1 MSVKITLDLEF
12 ALPYARCFVPVQLGE
27 ANNSVRKLD
36 LGPSLPLSPPSS
48 AIAPPQPGE
57 FPNA

>member
-12 ALPYARCFVPVQLGE
+12 ALPYARRFILVQLSK
-27 ANNSVRKLD
+27 ANNSARKLD
-36 LGPSLPLSPPSS
+36 LGTSLPLSPSSS
-48 AIAPPQPGE
+48 AIAPPQPCE